1 MSKKSNPTV
10 IGAFVVGAIVLLAVG
25 VILFGGAEMF
35 AKRDIYVAYFTQ
47 NTQGLRK
54 GSNVMMNG
62 VHVGFVSEMALLLD
76 RDNFTSK
83 TEVIIE
89 ILPDS
94 YILTSDGI
102 PVDQGTITPEAHDQ
116 LINVG
121 GLRAVLHAESL
132 VTGQLLIEL
141 NFRPDIEPVFRGG
154 DNAPYFE
161 IPTIPSTIQEM
172 LAKIRTFINDLGE
185 GLDPK
190 EIGPRVQNI
199 LRGVDELVNS
209 EDLRASLAGVN
220 SMINT
225 KETQELTATLQTTLK
240 EIGSASSDAST
251 LLKNADSKL
260 ADLDTDLKPVM
271 DKLADVLDE
280 ARATLAAARV
290 QLEGESVQ
298 VYQLGMML
306 KEVEGAARA
315 LREFL
320 DYLEQHPEALIKGKQ
335 Q

>member
-25 VILFGGAEMF
+25 VTLFGGAEMF
-35 AKRDIYVAYFTQ
+35 ARRDIYVAYFTE

-62 VHVGFVSEMALLLD
+62 VHIGYVTEMALLLD
-76 RDNFTSK
+76 RDNFKSK
-83 TEVIIE
+83 AEVIIE

-94 YILTSDGI
+94 YIITSDGI
-102 PVDQGTITPEAHDQ
+102 PIVQAAITPETHDK

-121 GLRAVLHAESL
+121 GLRAVLQAESL

-141 NFRPDIEPVFRGG
+141 SFRPDTEAVMRGG
-154 DNAPYFE
+154 ADAPYPE
-161 IPTIPSTIQEM
+161 IPTIRSTVQEM
-172 LAKIRTFINDLGE
+172 LAKIRTFFGDLGE

-190 EIGPRVQNI
+190 KIGPRVQNI
-199 LRGVDELVNS
+199 LRGLDELVNS

-220 SMINT
+220 SIINT
-225 KETQELTATLQTTLK
+225 EETQELTATLQATLK
-240 EIGSASSDAST
+240 EISSAASDAST

-260 ADLDTDLKPVM
+260 GDLKPVM
-271 DKLADVLDE
+271 DKLAEVMDE
-280 ARATLAAARV
+280 ARATLAAAKA